1 LADALT
7 VGAILRVPDDRIGE
21 TVVDELF
28 DAATA
33 AEYARTHPVAAR
45 CERIVGRDPGD
56 NLIVVAGG
64 VFCYWEHETDRL
76 IPLGE
81 NPDHFVAL
89 VPS

>member
-1 LADALT
+1 MADALT
-7 VGAILRVPDDRIGE
+7 VGAILRVPDNRIGE

-28 DAATA
+28 DSATA
-33 AEYARTHPVAAR
+33 AEYAKTHPVGAR

-76 IPLGE
+76 IPLG
-81 NPDHFVAL
+81 DDLGQFVAR